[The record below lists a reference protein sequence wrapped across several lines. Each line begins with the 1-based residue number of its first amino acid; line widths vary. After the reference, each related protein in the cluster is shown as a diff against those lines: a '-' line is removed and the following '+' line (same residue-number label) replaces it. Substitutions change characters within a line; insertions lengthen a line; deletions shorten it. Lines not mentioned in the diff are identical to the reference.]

1 MSGDERAAERA
12 VPAVLLVGGFVA
24 VGLMLA
30 GLVALEVRA
39 TRSAHPLDVRHVVE
53 NREAG
58 RAVDV
63 FVSLPPIA
71 RALTRWPPEPVAV
84 IAAGIVVLLATPAVG
99 LLAALVAFA
108 RAGDRRYVIICAAL
122 LVMLVSGFFLRAGG

>member
-1 MSGDERAAERA
+1 MSGAERA
-12 VPAVLLVGGFVA
+12 VPAVLLIGGFVA
-24 VGLMLA
+24 VGLMLV

-39 TRSAHPLDVRHVVE
+39 TRSAHPVE

-63 FVSLPPIA
+63 FVSLPQIA
-71 RALTRWPPEPVAV
+71 HTLARWPPEPVAI

-122 LVMLVSGFFLRAGG
+122 LVMLVSGFFLHLGG